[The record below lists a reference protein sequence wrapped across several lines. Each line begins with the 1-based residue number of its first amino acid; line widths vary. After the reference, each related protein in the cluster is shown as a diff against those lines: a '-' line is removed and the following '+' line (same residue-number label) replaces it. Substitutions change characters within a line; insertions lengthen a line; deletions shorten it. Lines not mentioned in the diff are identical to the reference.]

1 MIHILTP
8 FMCLNKLCIKKKC
21 FDDFINA
28 FGMNDDDAHCHS

>member
-8 FMCLNKLCIKKKC
+8 FMCLIKLCF

-28 FGMNDDDAHCHS
+28 LGMNDDDAHCHS